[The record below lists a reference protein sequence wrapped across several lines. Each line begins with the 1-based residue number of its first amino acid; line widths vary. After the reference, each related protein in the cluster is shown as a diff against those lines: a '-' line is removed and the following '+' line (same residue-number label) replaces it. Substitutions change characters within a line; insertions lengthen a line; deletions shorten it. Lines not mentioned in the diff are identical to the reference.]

1 MAILVT
7 GAAGFIGSYVCKKL
21 LESGKT
27 VIGIDSLN
35 DYYEV
40 SLKQARLKNIQDS
53 PESSK
58 FNFIRGDIA
67 DYDSLAE
74 KLVVGVVVVPLVV
87 GGGGVE
93 VDEVPLVSVPFVEG
107 DAGVVPLVVLP
118 LAAGRKG
125 AARRRQTASALKG
138 NMNSMEE
145 PARRGV
151 NTALTVP

>member
-1 MAILVT
+1 MGPTV
-7 GAAGFIGSYVCKKL
+7 KK
-21 LESGKT
+21 
-27 VIGIDSLN
+27 VIGGG
-35 DYYEV
+35 
-40 SLKQARLKNIQDS
+40 
-53 PESSK
+53 
-58 FNFIRGDIA
+58 GDEA
-67 DYDSLAE
+67 AVPVPF
-74 KLVVGVVVVPLVV
+74 VVGVVVVPLVV

-107 DAGVVPLVVLP
+107 DAGMVPLVVLP